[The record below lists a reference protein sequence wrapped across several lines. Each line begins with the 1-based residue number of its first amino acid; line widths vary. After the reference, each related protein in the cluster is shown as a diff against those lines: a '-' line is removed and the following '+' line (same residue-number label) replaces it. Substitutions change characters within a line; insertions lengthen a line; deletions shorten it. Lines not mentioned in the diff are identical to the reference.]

1 MTPGADSHPDTP
13 AAALGAAWNL
23 LDVLPRSSSTPSM
36 TSTTLEMVAA
46 SAAAP
51 AAPPGSPRL
60 VAFWRS
66 IMHWALPAA
75 AVIGG
80 LFLGFILGRATLPPP
95 ERRPGGN
102 LLERIEQLEQ
112 QQRQQRERAEQ
123 WRPRPPLSPQPGRP
137 NGRPAPREMPAQPR

>member
-1 MTPGADSHPDTP
+1 MTSDADSHPDTP

-23 LDVLPRSSSTPSM
+23 LDALPRSSSTPSM

-46 SAAAP
+46 SAAAVH
-51 AAPPGSPRL
+51 APGSQRP
-60 VAFWRS
+60 VSFWRS

-80 LFLGFILGRATLPPP
+80 LFLGFLLGRATLPPP
-95 ERRPGGN
+95 ERRPGPN

-112 QQRQQRERAEQ
+112 QQREQRGRAEQ
-123 WRPRPPLSPQPGRP
+123 WKRRPPLILPPGRQ
-137 NGRPAPREMPAQPR
+137 NDRPAPREMPAQPR

>member
-1 MTPGADSHPDTP
+1 
-13 AAALGAAWNL
+13 
-23 LDVLPRSSSTPSM
+23 M

-46 SAAAP
+46 SAAAVH
-51 AAPPGSPRL
+51 APGSQRP
-60 VAFWRS
+60 VSFWRS

-112 QQRQQRERAEQ
+112 QQREQRGRAEE
-123 WRPRPPLSPQPGRP
+123 WKRRPPLSPQPGRP